1 MTPPPPVAVA
11 LQRVTHTWSFI
22 ICHYWF
28 VQVLQVNF
36 RPKYSQRYLNTVV
49 YSWGRRTRIQAV
61 PCPFGTWKLCWNL
74 QVRLIILN
82 VYMKEQCCPLYLY
95 EKCPH
100 MLKQKNEQTL
110 ASVTFQEKNDPKL
123 VRMIYLFFS
132 YPQTN
137 MHILWNKTEA
147 KCESFKPNSGFRICF
162 WVSGSH
168 PSFLLSQSLR
178 FVYPSSGQRHNK
190 KHRQWLT
197 MPTNWAS
204 QTTPPS
210 AIMYSCKQEEIVLAL
225 LISWSEME
233 KKEKKEKRNAQ
244 IKLSYCRLVYICLWV
259 SSTQPI
265 YQCLDDV

>member
-1 MTPPPPVAVA
+1 
-11 LQRVTHTWSFI
+11 
-22 ICHYWF
+22 
-28 VQVLQVNF
+28 
-36 RPKYSQRYLNTVV
+36 
-49 YSWGRRTRIQAV
+49 
-61 PCPFGTWKLCWNL
+61 
-74 QVRLIILN
+74 
-82 VYMKEQCCPLYLY
+82 
-95 EKCPH
+95 
-100 MLKQKNEQTL
+100 
-110 ASVTFQEKNDPKL
+110 
-123 VRMIYLFFS
+123 
-132 YPQTN
+132 

-233 KKEKKEKRNAQ
+233 KKKKKKREMHKSNYPTVVWFIFVFGSAALSQYISVWMMYKWLTALFSMFHHGAQ
-244 IKLSYCRLVYICLWV
+244 LLKEPQR
-259 SSTQPI
+259 QPFTTTRTN
-265 YQCLDDV
+265 LNMLFESRPE